1 MSGKKISGTRSR
13 AMKKIIALFLA
24 AAVFVLAGCSDTN
37 KDYSVLL
44 PFVNGSTND
53 KIEVTL
59 AFVNNDSRMIT
70 GNPGASTAEGYVVDS
85 GKYIKV
91 KITDKNENILREEN
105 NIQNQETGKISLYI
119 DKVNFNNLKAAT
131 VTVTGYTKAEDGTTH
146 QEFTKGTLKDV
157 DLTLGK
163 TLYVPMEYIITEGE
177 ASPTGNI
184 TFSVGYNSQADWEK
198 NGFDVSNVGDT
209 PSFEVSYIPLNGGA
223 NKILDE
229 QITEDFNENGFYVK
243 LDQKFIKFRIEDKSG
258 YYKLKVTWKNCPVI
272 VNGIKITQDVDMII
286 ANDNI
291 FCIPDYGSVTI
302 NNYYYEPKFYMPV
315 KKLWAVNGT
324 ADGNGE
330 SMATPASLS
339 SLLSTIASDDKYKLY
354 SINCS
359 NIATK
364 IYGDGG
370 YYLFDAYMYDATSI
384 NNITCNAEKYIN
396 IKSTDLNASMVIK
409 SNEGESKMI
418 AVANESIAVTKSGD
432 EEAFLPAELQ
442 PKSETD
448 YDTGATTEY
457 FDFILEKGAKVDI
470 LNTDFNPNGINVYA
484 DDNYHIYQET
494 DNYTTY
500 DQWSSCCF
508 ARQEIGIDATTTD
521 ALDNTKCKIYIYNS
535 TDKTYVRNYSVVI
548 GTTNQYTADNSKR
561 YKLLYLKQN

>member
-1 MSGKKISGTRSR
+1 
-13 AMKKIIALFLA
+13 MKKIIALFLA

-91 KITDKNENILREEN
+91 KITDKNGTPLCEQDK
-105 NIQNQETGKISLYI
+105 IQNQENGKISLYI

-131 VTVTGYTKAEDGTTH
+131 VTVTGYTIAAEDGTH

-163 TLYVPMEYIITEGE
+163 TIYVPMEYIITEGE

-184 TFSVGYNSQADWEK
+184 TFSVGYNNHSGWEN
-198 NGFDVSNVGDT
+198 NGFVVSGGNT
-209 PSFEVSYIPLNGGA
+209 PIFEVYYTPLNGGT
-223 NKILDE
+223 NIPLTE
-229 QITEDFNENGFYVK
+229 NTMTEDFNENGFYVK
-243 LDQKFIKFRIEDKSG
+243 HEQKLIKFRIEDKSG
-258 YYKLKVTWKNCPVI
+258 YYKLKVTWKNCPVN
-272 VNGIKITQDVDMII
+272 VNGVNITQAVEMIL

-302 NNYYYEPKFYMPV
+302 NTYYEPKFYMPV

-364 IYGDGG
+364 IYYNGI
-370 YYLFDAYMYDATSI
+370 YYVYDACIYDATSI
-384 NNITCNAEKYIN
+384 NNIACNDEKYIN
-396 IKSTDLNASMVIK
+396 IKSTDLNASMMIK
-409 SNEGESKMI
+409 SKDGKMI

-432 EEAFLPAELQ
+432 EETFLPAELKT
-442 PKSETD
+442 KSETG
-448 YDTGATTEY
+448 YDGATTES
-457 FDFILEKGAKVDI
+457 FDFILKKGAKVDI
-470 LNTDFNPNGINVYA
+470 LNTDFNPDAINVYA
-484 DDNYHIYQET
+484 DNT
-494 DNYTTY
+494 DNSYSIYTGTEEFTSY
-500 DQWSSCCF
+500 EQCSPYCF
-508 ARQEIGIDATTTD
+508 ARQEIVGETSTS
-521 ALDNTKCKIYIYNS
+521 LDYNIYIYNS
-535 TDKTYVRNYSVVI
+535 ETGYYEYGSNVVI
-548 GTTNQYTADNSKR
+548 GTTSQSYNSKQ
-561 YKLLYLKQN
+561 YKLFYLKQSL

>member
-1 MSGKKISGTRSR
+1 
-13 AMKKIIALFLA
+13 MKKIIALFLA

-37 KDYSVLL
+37 KNYSVLL

-70 GNPGASTAEGYVVDS
+70 GNPGASTAEAYDVDS

-91 KITDKNENILREEN
+91 KITDKNGTPLCGQDE
-105 NIQNQETGKISLYI
+105 IQNQENGKISLYI

-131 VTVTGYTKAEDGTTH
+131 VTVTGYTKAADGTTH

-163 TLYVPMEYIITEGE
+163 TIYVPMEYIITEGE

-198 NGFDVSNVGDT
+198 NGFDVSEVGET
-209 PSFEVSYIPLNGGA
+209 AVFEVSYAPLNGVDYKPLAVTTNPLSEENGYYVEIIDG
-223 NKILDE
+223 ILDH
-229 QITEDFNENGFYVK
+229 
-243 LDQKFIKFRIEDKSG
+243 LKFRIEDKSG
-258 YYKLKVTWKNCPVI
+258 YYKLKVNWKNCPVI

-291 FCIPDYGSVTI
+291 FCIPDYDSVTI
-302 NNYYYEPKFYMPV
+302 NTFYEPKFYMPV

-324 ADGNGE
+324 AEGDGE

-339 SLLSTIASDDKYKLY
+339 SLLITIASDDKYKLY

-359 NIATK
+359 KIATK
-364 IYGDGG
+364 IYYNGG
-370 YYLFDAYMYDATSI
+370 SYLCDACMYDATSI

-396 IKSTDLNASMVIK
+396 IKSTDLNASMMIQSK
-409 SNEGESKMI
+409 DGKMI

-432 EEAFLPAELQ
+432 EEAFLPAILQ
-442 PKSETD
+442 AKSETD
-448 YDTGATTEY
+448 FDGATTES
-457 FDFILEKGAKVDI
+457 FDFILENGAKVDI
-470 LNTDFNPNGINVYA
+470 LNTDFNPNGIDVYA
-484 DDNYHIYQET
+484 DSSYSIYTGTKEFTPYEQCSP
-494 DNYTTY
+494 Y
-500 DQWSSCCF
+500 CF
-508 ARQEIGIDATTTD
+508 ARQEIVGEATTTD
-521 ALDNTKCKIYIYNS
+521 VNYSIYIYNS
-535 TDKTYVRNYSVVI
+535 ESGQYVLRSDVVI
-548 GTTNQYTADNSKR
+548 GTTQYTADNSKQ
-561 YKLLYLKQN
+561 YKLFYLKQSL

>member
-1 MSGKKISGTRSR
+1 
-13 AMKKIIALFLA
+13 MKKIIALFLA

-70 GNPGASTAEGYVVDS
+70 GNPGASTAEGYDSSS

-91 KITDKNENILREEN
+91 KITDKNGTPLCEQDK
-105 NIQNQETGKISLYI
+105 IQNQENGKISLYI

-131 VTVTGYTKAEDGTTH
+131 VTVTGYTIAAEDGTH

-177 ASPTGNI
+177 TGPTGNI
-184 TFSVGYNSQADWEK
+184 TFSVGYNNHSGWEN
-198 NGFDVSNVGDT
+198 NGFVVSGGDT
-209 PSFEVSYIPLNGGA
+209 PSFEVSYTPLNGGA
-223 NKILDE
+223 KKTLPENTM
-229 QITEDFNENGFYVK
+229 TEDFNENGFYVK
-243 LDQKFIKFRIEDKSG
+243 HDQKFIKIRIEDKSG
-258 YYKLKVTWKNCPVI
+258 YYKLKVTWKNCPVN
-272 VNGIKITQDVDMII
+272 VNGVNITQAVEMII

-302 NNYYYEPKFYMPV
+302 NTYYEPKFYMPV

-339 SLLSTIASDDKYKLY
+339 SLLSTIVSDDKYKLY

-364 IYGDGG
+364 KYGDGG

-432 EEAFLPAELQ
+432 GDPFLPAELQ
-442 PKSETD
+442 TKSEPD
-448 YDTGATTEY
+448 YSGAGTITES

-470 LNTDFNPNGINVYA
+470 LNTDFKPNVINLYA
-484 DDNYHIYQET
+484 DNSYEICPATEE
-494 DNYTTY
+494 YTTY
-500 DQWSSCCF
+500 EDWSQYCF
-508 ARQEIGIDATTTD
+508 ARQKIGIDATD
-521 ALDNTKCKIYIYNS
+521 VLDTTKCEIYIYNS
-535 TDKTYVRNYSVVI
+535 ESGQYVLRSNVVI
-548 GTTNQYTADNSKR
+548 GTTNKYTADKSKQ
-561 YKLLYLKQN
+561 YKLFYLKQSL

>member
-1 MSGKKISGTRSR
+1 
-13 AMKKIIALFLA
+13 MKKIIALFLA

-44 PFVNGSTND
+44 PFVNGSKND

-105 NIQNQETGKISLYI
+105 NIQNQENGKISLYI

-131 VTVTGYTKAEDGTTH
+131 VTVTGYTIAAEDGTH

-163 TLYVPMEYIITEGE
+163 TIYVPMEYIITEGE
-177 ASPTGNI
+177 TGPSGNI
-184 TFSVGYNSQADWEK
+184 TFTVGYNSQADWEN

-209 PSFEVSYIPLNGGA
+209 PSFEVSYTPLKREA
-223 NKILDE
+223 YKILGE
-229 QITEDFNENGFYVK
+229 KYTEDFNENGFYVNY
-243 LDQKFIKFRIEDKSG
+243 DQKFIKFRIADKSG
-258 YYKLKVTWKNCPVI
+258 YYKLKVTWKNCPVN
-272 VNGIKITQDVDMII
+272 VNGVNITQAVEMII

-291 FCIPDYGSVTI
+291 FCIPDYDSVTI
-302 NNYYYEPKFYMPV
+302 NTYYETKFNMPV
-315 KKLWAVNGT
+315 KNLWAVYGT

-330 SMATPASLS
+330 SMASPASLS
-339 SLLSTIASDDKYKLY
+339 SLLSQIASDDKYKLY

-364 IYGDGG
+364 TYGDG
-370 YYLFDAYMYDATSI
+370 YFLCDACMYDATSI
-384 NNITCNAEKYIN
+384 NNIACSTEKYIN
-396 IKSTDLNASMVIK
+396 IKSTELNASVMIQ
-409 SNEGESKMI
+409 SKDGKMC

-432 EEAFLPAELQ
+432 EEAFLPAILHT
-442 PKSETD
+442 KSEPD
-448 YDTGATTEY
+448 YSGAGTATES
-457 FDFILEKGAKVDI
+457 FDFILKEGAKVDI
-470 LNTDFNPNGINVYA
+470 LNTAFNPNVIKVYV
-484 DDNYHIYQET
+484 DNT
-494 DNYTTY
+494 DNSYSIYTGIEEFTSY
-500 DQWSSCCF
+500 EQCSPYCF
-508 ARQEIGIDATTTD
+508 ARQEISIYDDTTY
-521 ALDNTKCKIYIYNS
+521 APENAKCFIYDSETGYHVESSEIAI
-535 TDKTYVRNYSVVI
+535 V
-548 GTTNQYTADNSKR
+548 TTNQFNADKSKR

>member
-1 MSGKKISGTRSR
+1 
-13 AMKKIIALFLA
+13 MKKIIALFLA

-59 AFVNNDSRMIT
+59 AFANNDSRMIT
-70 GNPGASTAEGYVVDS
+70 GNPGASTAEAYDVDS

-91 KITDKNENILREEN
+91 KIADKNGTPLREQD

-131 VTVTGYTKAEDGTTH
+131 VTVTGYTKAEDGTH

-163 TLYVPMEYIITEGE
+163 TIYVPMEYIITEGE
-177 ASPTGNI
+177 AGPTGNI
-184 TFSVGYNSQADWEK
+184 TFRVGYNYQPGWEN
-198 NGFDVSNVGDT
+198 NGFDVSGGDT
-209 PSFEVSYIPLNGGA
+209 PIFEVYYTPLNGGT
-223 NKILDE
+223 NNILNE
-229 QITEDFNENGFYVK
+229 KYTEDFNENGFHVK

-258 YYKLKVTWKNCPVI
+258 YYKLKVTWKNCPVN
-272 VNGIKITQDVDMII
+272 VNGVNITQAVEMII

-302 NNYYYEPKFYMPV
+302 NTKYEPKFYMPV

-339 SLLSTIASDDKYKLY
+339 SLLSTIASDDKYNLY

-364 IYGDGG
+364 IYYNGG
-370 YYLFDAYMYDATSI
+370 SYLYDACIYDATSI
-384 NNITCNAEKYIN
+384 NNIACNAEKYIN
-396 IKSTDLNASMVIK
+396 IKSTDLNASMMIK

-432 EEAFLPAELQ
+432 EEAFLPAILYT
-442 PKSETD
+442 KSEPD
-448 YDTGATTEY
+448 YSGAGTITKS

-470 LNTDFNPNGINVYA
+470 LNTDFNPNVINLYA
-484 DDNYHIYQET
+484 DNSYGICPATEE
-494 DNYTTY
+494 YTTY
-500 DQWSSCCF
+500 EEWSQYCF
-508 ARQEIGIDATTTD
+508 ARQEIGIDATD
-521 ALDNTKCKIYIYNS
+521 ALDTTKCEIYIYNS
-535 TDKTYVRNYSVVI
+535 ESGQYVLRSDVVI
-548 GTTNQYTADNSKR
+548 GTTNQYTADNPKQ
-561 YKLLYLKQN
+561 YKLFYLKQSL

>member
-1 MSGKKISGTRSR
+1 
-13 AMKKIIALFLA
+13 MKKIIALFLA

-53 KIEVTL
+53 ESTNDKIEVTL

-70 GNPGASTAEGYVVDS
+70 GNPGASTAEAYDVDS

-91 KITDKNENILREEN
+91 KITDKNGTPLREQDK
-105 NIQNQETGKISLYI
+105 IQNQENGKISLYI

-131 VTVTGYTKAEDGTTH
+131 VTVTGYTIAAEDGTTH

-177 ASPTGNI
+177 AGPSGNI

-198 NGFDVSNVGDT
+198 NGFDVSEVGET
-209 PSFEVSYIPLNGGA
+209 AVFEVSYAPLNGGTE
-223 NKILDE
+223 KILSKKDPE
-229 QITEDFNENGFYVK
+229 SLTENGYCVGNPSGI
-243 LDQKFIKFRIEDKSG
+243 LDYLKFRIEDKSG
-258 YYKLKVTWKNCPVI
+258 YYKLKVTWKNCPVN
-272 VNGIKITQDVDMII
+272 VNGVNITQAVEMII

-291 FCIPDYGSVTI
+291 FCIPDYDSVTI
-302 NNYYYEPKFYMPV
+302 NTHYEPKFYMPV

-339 SLLSTIASDDKYKLY
+339 SLLTTIASDDKYKLY

-364 IYGDGG
+364 KYGDGG

-432 EEAFLPAELQ
+432 GDPFLPAELQ
-442 PKSETD
+442 TKSEPD
-448 YDTGATTEY
+448 YSGAGTITES

-470 LNTDFNPNGINVYA
+470 LNTDFNPNVINLYA
-484 DDNYHIYQET
+484 DNSYDICPATEE
-494 DNYTTY
+494 YTTY
-500 DQWSSCCF
+500 EAWSQYCF
-508 ARQEIGIDATTTD
+508 ARQEISIDDTTTYTLEN
-521 ALDNTKCKIYIYNS
+521 AKCFIYDSETGYHVES
-535 TDKTYVRNYSVVI
+535 SERAI
-548 GTTNQYTADNSKR
+548 GTTNQFNADESKR

>member
-1 MSGKKISGTRSR
+1 
-13 AMKKIIALFLA
+13 MKKIIALFLA

-70 GNPGASTAEGYVVDS
+70 GNPGASTAEAYDVDS
-85 GKYIKV
+85 TKFIKV
-91 KITDKNENILREEN
+91 KITDKNENPLCEKTEIKE
-105 NIQNQETGKISLYI
+105 QETGKISLYI

-131 VTVTGYTKAEDGTTH
+131 VTVTGYTIAAEDGTH

-163 TLYVPMEYIITEGE
+163 TIYVPMEYIITEGE

-184 TFSVGYNSQADWEK
+184 TFSVGYNSQADWEN
-198 NGFDVSNVGDT
+198 NGFVVSNVGDT
-209 PSFEVSYIPLNGGA
+209 PSFEVSYTPLNGGA

-243 LDQKFIKFRIEDKSG
+243 LEQKFIKFRIEDKSG
-258 YYKLKVTWKNCPVI
+258 YYKLKVTWKNCPVN
-272 VNGIKITQDVDMII
+272 VNGVNITQAVEMII

-315 KKLWAVNGT
+315 KKLWAVNKT
-324 ADGNGE
+324 ADETTDGNGE

-364 IYGDGG
+364 IYYNGG
-370 YYLFDAYMYDATSI
+370 SYLYDACKYDATSI

-396 IKSTDLNASMVIK
+396 IKSTDFNASMMIQSK
-409 SNEGESKMI
+409 DGKMI
-418 AVANESIAVTKSGD
+418 AVANESIAVTKSGA

-442 PKSETD
+442 TKSETD
-448 YDTGATTEY
+448 NDGNITKS
-457 FDFILEKGAKVDI
+457 FDFILENGAKVDI

-484 DDNYHIYQET
+484 DNNYHIYQET

-508 ARQEIGIDATTTD
+508 ARQEIGIDATD
-521 ALDNTKCKIYIYNS
+521 ALDTTKCEIYIYDPENG
-535 TDKTYVRNYSVVI
+535 NYAKLYSGII

-561 YKLLYLKQN
+561 YKLFYLKQSL

>member
-1 MSGKKISGTRSR
+1 
-13 AMKKIIALFLA
+13 MKKIIALFLA

-37 KDYSVLL
+37 KDYSVLM

-70 GNPGASTAEGYVVDS
+70 GNPGASTAEGYDSSS

-91 KITDKNENILREEN
+91 KITDKNGTPLCEQDK
-105 NIQNQETGKISLYI
+105 IQNQENGKISLYI

-131 VTVTGYTKAEDGTTH
+131 VTVTGYTIAAEDGTTH

-177 ASPTGNI
+177 AGPSGNI
-184 TFSVGYNSQADWEK
+184 TFSVGYNSQSDWEN

-209 PSFEVSYIPLNGGA
+209 PSFEVSYTPLKREAYKNLGE
-223 NKILDE
+223 KY
-229 QITEDFNENGFYVK
+229 TEDFNENGFYVK
-243 LDQKFIKFRIEDKSG
+243 YEQKLIKFRIEDKSG
-258 YYKLKVTWKNCPVI
+258 YYKLKVIWKNCPVI
-272 VNGIKITQDVDMII
+272 VNGVNITQAVEMII

-291 FCIPDYGSVTI
+291 FCIPDYDSVTI
-302 NNYYYEPKFYMPV
+302 NTYYEPKFYMPV

-339 SLLSTIASDDKYKLY
+339 SLLSQIASDDKYKLY

-364 IYGDGG
+364 IYYNGG
-370 YYLFDAYMYDATSI
+370 SYLYDACKYDATSI

-396 IKSTDLNASMVIK
+396 IKSTDLNASMMIQSK
-409 SNEGESKMI
+409 DGKMI
-418 AVANESIAVTKSGD
+418 AVANESIAVTKTGV
-432 EEAFLPAELQ
+432 EEAFLPAELKT
-442 PKSETD
+442 KSETD
-448 YDTGATTEY
+448 SDGNITKS
-457 FDFILEKGAKVDI
+457 FDFILENGAKVDI
-470 LNTDFNPNGINVYA
+470 LNTEFNPNAINLYA
-484 DDNYHIYQET
+484 DNSYDICPATEE
-494 DNYTTY
+494 YTTY
-500 DQWSSCCF
+500 EEWSQYCF
-508 ARQEIGIDATTTD
+508 ARQEISIDDTTTYVLEN
-521 ALDNTKCKIYIYNS
+521 AKCFIYDSETGYHVES
-535 TDKTYVRNYSVVI
+535 SERAI
-548 GTTNQYTADNSKR
+548 GTTNQYTADNLKQ
-561 YKLLYLKQN
+561 YKLFYLKQKQ

>member
-1 MSGKKISGTRSR
+1 
-13 AMKKIIALFLA
+13 MKKIIALFLA

-70 GNPGASTAEGYVVDS
+70 GNPGASTAEGYDSSS

-91 KITDKNENILREEN
+91 KITDKNGTPLCGQDK
-105 NIQNQETGKISLYI
+105 IQNQENEKISLYI

-131 VTVTGYTKAEDGTTH
+131 VTVTGYTIAAEDGTH

-163 TLYVPMEYIITEGE
+163 TIYVPMEYIITEGE

-184 TFSVGYNSQADWEK
+184 TFSVGYNSQADWEN
-198 NGFDVSNVGDT
+198 NGFDISKVGET
-209 PSFEVSYIPLNGGA
+209 AVFEVSYAPLNGGTETPLSKIETEPLTE
-223 NKILDE
+223 NGYYVGNPSGILDH
-229 QITEDFNENGFYVK
+229 
-243 LDQKFIKFRIEDKSG
+243 LKFRIEDKSG

-302 NNYYYEPKFYMPV
+302 NDYYEPKFYMPV

-324 ADGNGE
+324 AEGDGE
-330 SMATPASLS
+330 SMASPASLS
-339 SLLSTIASDDKYKLY
+339 SLLSQIASDDKYKLY

-370 YYLFDAYMYDATSI
+370 YYMYDATSI

-448 YDTGATTEY
+448 YNTGATTEY

-508 ARQEIGIDATTTD
+508 ARQEIGIGATTTD
-521 ALDNTKCKIYIYNS
+521 ALDNKIYIYNS
-535 TDKTYVRNYSVVI
+535 TDKTYVRNDSVVI
-548 GTTNQYTADNSKR
+548 GTTSQSYNSKQ

>member
-1 MSGKKISGTRSR
+1 
-13 AMKKIIALFLA
+13 MKKIIALFLA

-37 KDYSVLL
+37 KDYSALL
-44 PFVNGSTND
+44 PFVNGSTNDESTND

-70 GNPGASTAEGYVVDS
+70 GNPGASTAEAYDVDS

-91 KITDKNENILREEN
+91 KITDKNETPLCEEKID
-105 NIQNQETGKISLYI
+105 IQVQETGKISLYI

-131 VTVTGYTKAEDGTTH
+131 VTVTGYTIAAEDGTH

-163 TLYVPMEYIITEGE
+163 TIYVPMEYIITEGE
-177 ASPTGNI
+177 TDPSGNI

-198 NGFDVSNVGDT
+198 NGFDVSEVGET
-209 PSFEVSYIPLNGGA
+209 AVFEVSYAPLNGGTE
-223 NKILDE
+223 KILSKKDPE
-229 QITEDFNENGFYVK
+229 SLTENGYCVGNPSGI
-243 LDQKFIKFRIEDKSG
+243 LDYLKFRIEDKSG
-258 YYKLKVTWKNCPVI
+258 YYKLKVTWKNCPVN
-272 VNGIKITQDVDMII
+272 VNGVNITQAVEMII

-302 NNYYYEPKFYMPV
+302 NDYYEPKFYMPV

-330 SMATPASLS
+330 SMATPASLI
-339 SLLSTIASDDKYKLY
+339 SLLTTIASDDKYKLY

-364 IYGDGG
+364 IYYNGG
-370 YYLFDAYMYDATSI
+370 SYLYDACKYDATSI
-384 NNITCNAEKYIN
+384 NNITCSTEKYIN

-432 EEAFLPAELQ
+432 GDPFLSAELQ
-442 PKSETD
+442 AKSETD
-448 YDTGATTEY
+448 YTGTTTKY
-457 FDFILEKGAKVDI
+457 FDFILENGAKVDI

-484 DDNYHIYQET
+484 DNNYHIYQET

-508 ARQEIGIDATTTD
+508 ARQEIGIDATD
-521 ALDNTKCKIYIYNS
+521 ALDTTKCEIYIYNS
-535 TDKTYVRNYSVVI
+535 ESGQYVLRSDVVI
-548 GTTNQYTADNSKR
+548 GTTNQYTADNSKQ
-561 YKLLYLKQN
+561 YKLFYLKQS

>member
-1 MSGKKISGTRSR
+1 
-13 AMKKIIALFLA
+13 MKKIIALFLA

-105 NIQNQETGKISLYI
+105 DIQNQETGKISLYI

-131 VTVTGYTKAEDGTTH
+131 VTVTGYTKAEDGTH

-163 TLYVPMEYIITEGE
+163 TIYVPMEYIITEGE
-177 ASPTGNI
+177 AGPTGNI
-184 TFSVGYNSQADWEK
+184 TFSVGYNSQSDWEN
-198 NGFDVSNVGDT
+198 NGFDVSEVGET
-209 PSFEVSYIPLNGGA
+209 AEFVVSYAPLNGGTETTLS
-223 NKILDE
+223 KIE
-229 QITEDFNENGFYVK
+229 TEPLTENGYYVGNPSGS
-243 LDQKFIKFRIEDKSG
+243 LDYLKFRIEDKSG

-302 NNYYYEPKFYMPV
+302 NDYYEPKFYMPV

-339 SLLSTIASDDKYKLY
+339 SLLTTIASDDKYKLY

-364 IYGDGG
+364 IYYNGG
-370 YYLFDAYMYDATSI
+370 SYLFDAYMYDATSI
-384 NNITCNAEKYIN
+384 NNIACNAEKYIN

-418 AVANESIAVTKSGD
+418 AVANESIAVTKSGA

-442 PKSETD
+442 TKSETD
-448 YDTGATTEY
+448 FDGNTTKS

-470 LNTDFNPNGINVYA
+470 LNTDFDPNVINVYA
-484 DDNYHIYQET
+484 DNNYHIYQET

-508 ARQEIGIDATTTD
+508 ARQEIDSDAPTTD
-521 ALDNTKCKIYIYNS
+521 VNYSIYIYNS
-535 TDKTYVRNYSVVI
+535 ESGQYVLRSDVVI
-548 GTTNQYTADNSKR
+548 GTTNQYTADNSKQ
-561 YKLLYLKQN
+561 YKLFYLKQSL

>member
-1 MSGKKISGTRSR
+1 
-13 AMKKIIALFLA
+13 MKKIIALFLA

-70 GNPGASTAEGYVVDS
+70 GNPGASTAEAYDVDS

-91 KITDKNENILREEN
+91 KITDKNETTLCGQDE
-105 NIQNQETGKISLYI
+105 IQNQENGKISLYI

-131 VTVTGYTKAEDGTTH
+131 VTVTGYTKAEDGTH

-163 TLYVPMEYIITEGE
+163 TIYVPMEYIITEGE
-177 ASPTGNI
+177 TGPSGNI
-184 TFSVGYNSQADWEK
+184 TFTVGYNSQADWEK

-209 PSFEVSYIPLNGGA
+209 AEFDVSYAPWNEVEYKTLEKTTNPLSEENGYYVEIIDG
-223 NKILDE
+223 ILDH
-229 QITEDFNENGFYVK
+229 
-243 LDQKFIKFRIEDKSG
+243 LKFRIEDKSG

-548 GTTNQYTADNSKR
+548 GTTNQYTADNLKR